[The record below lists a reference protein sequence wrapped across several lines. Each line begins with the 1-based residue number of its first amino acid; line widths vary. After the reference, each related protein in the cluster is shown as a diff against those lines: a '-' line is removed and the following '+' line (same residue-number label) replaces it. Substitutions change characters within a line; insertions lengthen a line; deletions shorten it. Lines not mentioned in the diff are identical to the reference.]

1 MIYNSLSMEQDN
13 LLREWREAKHICAK
27 IIDICK
33 MTHLGLGTIKGTLV
47 QAGDKQTSRQFM
59 NVYK

>member
-1 MIYNSLSMEQDN
+1 MEQDN

-27 IIDICK
+27 IIDTCK